1 MLSQDFIAKII
12 RLNEFNI
19 KLMELNLDAVL
30 FWQIVEQKY
39 KWFDIIDDLLK
50 GNIRCNYYNY
60 IALARGDYKDD

>member
-1 MLSQDFIAKII
+1 
-12 RLNEFNI
+12 
-19 KLMELNLDAVL
+19 MELNLDPVL

-39 KWFDIIDDLLK
+39 KWFDIIDELLK

>member
-1 MLSQDFIAKII
+1 MLSQDLLTKIN